1 LLRGKEDAST
11 ISTLSIRLINEIQE
25 TNILKRKL
33 KTVEQ
38 QAKKNIKLIVVM
50 YQEAKQKLISSYLAK
65 NVVLNRH
72 DLVGAATLQRLFFFN
87 LTLLLTTHSW
97 MEHKEHDGLALYCL
111 SQPQAFLLSIFSLL
125 SK

>member
-72 DLVGAATLQRLFFFN
+72 DLRH
-87 LTLLLTTHSW
+87 TT
-97 MEHKEHDGLALYCL
+97 
-111 SQPQAFLLSIFSLL
+111 FRVTSL
-125 SK
+125 